1 MLEINFIDRT
11 QKEDMNW
18 RNSKIHTYYDSMEA
32 MTNLSFLS
40 IRMGKHLIDKIP
52 NNKNKKTHISIIHSF
67 KKSLLNIYQISNPIP
82 NNKNSNK
89 FDKSNLPT

>member
-1 MLEINFIDRT
+1 MGICLFHGRKLESVIYARDKFYRENQHRT

-52 NNKNKKTHISIIHSF
+52 NNKNSVCRWTRAKFTINLIRGE
-67 KKSLLNIYQISNPIP
+67 KSY
-82 NNKNSNK
+82 
-89 FDKSNLPT
+89 